1 MWWAGRRKI
10 ADTGPDQ
17 GGGWVMDWG
26 WPQWVMLVGVV
37 IGAINDI
44 RKTRRDA
51 TNASIT
57 FSVTW
62 LVVAWVLWMGG
73 FWS

>member
-1 MWWAGRRKI
+1 
-10 ADTGPDQ
+10 
-17 GGGWVMDWG
+17 MDWG

-37 IGAINDI
+37 MGVINDI

-57 FSVTW
+57 FSATW